1 MQNYKNLSLNNN
13 ALKHFKIYFK
23 TFFKIY
29 CFKNN
34 FYSPQISLV
43 AQMATKKK
51 KKKKICLQCRR
62 SQVWEDPMEKR
73 MTTHSSILALRSP
86 WTENPGRLHSM
97 ALQES
102 DTT

>member
-34 FYSPQISLV
+34 FSSHQISLV

-51 KKKKICLQCRR
+51 KKKSACNVGDPRFGKIPWRR
-62 SQVWEDPMEKR
+62 E
-73 MTTHSSILALRSP
+73 
-86 WTENPGRLHSM
+86 
-97 ALQES
+97 
-102 DTT
+102 